1 MTAQQFV
8 LWGYKPS
15 YCPLGLPIKLTG
27 GTLRE
32 VNSARRSYTAEG
44 FMCATYKPGAE
55 PVGLRMQVAD
65 WLERAS

>member
-1 MTAQQFV
+1 MNAQQFV

-15 YCPLGLPIKLTG
+15 YCPLGRPIRLTG

-32 VNSARRSYTAEG
+32 CNTALRSRTDEG
-44 FMCATYKPGAE
+44 FLCAVYRKSAE

-65 WLERAS
+65 WLERSS